1 MSSGTGPVDEPRPQ
15 MPQRTTTPQVPT
27 GTIRMRIIGGW
38 HRLDDMCQMRV
49 LLLLT
54 TVMICNATRCHEHL
68 CSRSSRRRRT
78 TRSRA
83 AGSIGNPS
91 RRPRLVPQLLTFLG
105 QERPKTDRPH
115 VTSGRAAPAVPVTR
129 SRAPRPPPPPVDPAT
144 DLPLLPARTPPA
156 RRLARVASHVLLGL
170 GWVAASHA
178 AGSRASWWCSAP
190 ATTWPEQ
197 RAPRGACVCVWAASW
212 IDRWC

>member
-1 MSSGTGPVDEPRPQ
+1 

-129 SRAPRPPPPPVDPAT
+129 SRAPRPPPPRRPGDRPPPPPRANAACASARSRRVACAAWVGVGGCITCGWIASIMVVLGARDDVARAARAAGRLRLRVGGVVD
-144 DLPLLPARTPPA
+144 RSVV
-156 RRLARVASHVLLGL
+156 LARSGEPSRVG
-170 GWVAASHA
+170 
-178 AGSRASWWCSAP
+178 GS
-190 ATTWPEQ
+190 
-197 RAPRGACVCVWAASW
+197 
-212 IDRWC
+212 

>member
-1 MSSGTGPVDEPRPQ
+1 

-129 SRAPRPPPPPVDPAT
+129 SRAPRPPPPPSTRRPTSPSSPRERRLRVGSLASRRMCCLGWGGWLHHMRLD
-144 DLPLLPARTPPA
+144 REHHGGA
-156 RRLARVASHVLLGL
+156 RRPRRRGPSSARRG
-170 GWVAASHA
+170 
-178 AGSRASWWCSAP
+178 AP
-190 ATTWPEQ
+190 ASACG
-197 RAPRGACVCVWAASW
+197 RRRGSIGGASEE
-212 IDRWC
+212 RRT